1 MQQRLNW
8 LIVFRRMAL
17 ILAIFLCAFM
27 SVLLTDVSAAHGV
40 TPDIGFRVQAILPTN
55 QTQQNAT
62 WFAVDLKSGQSQ
74 KLTMQITNT
83 TNQAITVYC
92 APTIARTNRTGQ
104 IQYDV
109 LTDARDNTLNLDFTK
124 IGPKKIQFK
133 VPAKKTIAI
142 DQEIQVPQT
151 KFNGV
156 LYGAFTFFS
165 PDIDREQQQST
176 KGEVSFQN
184 SFHIA
189 VPSVINVNDYHRVS
203 PDLRLERVVP
213 VSFEAQPAVRARI
226 HNIAPQVIAGRQM
239 VCDARVYFRG
249 SKKVL
254 FRNKT
259 TQMNFAP
266 NSVIDYPIS
275 WGDSRMQPGEYTLRA
290 KVTTGGGAGPSWN
303 LVRNFTISG
312 DQARKLNG
320 QLTSRP
326 DYSWLIIF
334 LVLAAV
340 LLIITIVAWAYRT
353 GKHNANKRT

>member
-1 MQQRLNW
+1 MRQRMFDSIAFRRRA
-8 LIVFRRMAL
+8 LIV
-17 ILAIFLCAFM
+17 AIFFCAVI
-27 SVLLTDVSAAHGV
+27 SVLMTDICV
-40 TPDIGFRVQAILPTN
+40 TRAVVPDIGFRVQAIPPANQIN
-55 QTQQNAT
+55 QTAP
-62 WFAVDLKSGQSQ
+62 WFQVNLKSGQKQ

-83 TNQAITVYC
+83 TDKDITVYC
-92 APTIARTNRTGQ
+92 TPTIAQTNRIGQ

-109 LTDARDNTLNLDFTK
+109 LTDKRDSTLQMDFSK
-124 IGPKKIQFK
+124 IGPQK
-133 VPAKKTIAI
+133 VKFVVPGKKTIAI
-142 DQEIQVPQT
+142 DQNIQVPDT
-151 KFNGV
+151 KMNGV
-156 LYGAFTFFS
+156 LYGAFTFVS
-165 PDIDREQQQST
+165 PDINKRQQESA
-176 KGEVSFQN
+176 KGDVSLQN
-184 SFHIA
+184 QFHLTIPA
-189 VPSVINVNDYHRVS
+189 VINVNDYQLAS
-203 PDLRLERVVP
+203 PDLHLERVTP

-303 LVRNFTISG
+303 MVRNFTISG

-353 GKHNANKRT
+353 GKHSSNKRT

>member
-1 MQQRLNW
+1 MQRKNDYFRLRKRT
-8 LIVFRRMAL
+8 LMM
-17 ILAIFLCAFM
+17 AIFLSIFM
-27 SVLLTDVSAAHGV
+27 SILMTDVLAVYAA
-40 TPDIGFRVQAILPTN
+40 TPDIGFRVQAMPPANQTN
-55 QTQQNAT
+55 QTAP
-62 WFAVDLKSGQSQ
+62 WFEVNLKSGEKQ
-74 KLTMQITNT
+74 KLTMQVTNT
-83 TNQAITVYC
+83 TDKDITVYC
-92 APTIARTNRTGQ
+92 TPTVAQTNPSGQ

-109 LTDARDNTLNLDFTK
+109 LTDKRDSTLKIDFSK
-124 IGPKKIQFK
+124 IGPQKVKFM
-133 VPAKKTIAI
+133 VPANKTVAI
-142 DQEIQVPQT
+142 DQNLQVPDT
-151 KFNGV
+151 KLEGV
-156 LYGAFTFFS
+156 LYGAFTFVS
-165 PDIDREQQQST
+165 PDINKREQEST
-176 KGEVSFQN
+176 KGEVSLQN
-184 SFHIA
+184 QFHLAIPA
-189 VPSVINVNDYHRVS
+189 VININDYHHAS
-203 PDLRLERVVP
+203 PDLRLDRVTP

>member
-1 MQQRLNW
+1 VQQREVNW
-8 LIVFRRMAL
+8 GFRRSVAL
-17 ILAIFLCAFM
+17 MIATFFCAVIGILTTGV
-27 SVLLTDVSAAHGV
+27 SVVYGAA
-40 TPDIGFRVQAILPTN
+40 PDIGFRVQAILPEN
-55 QTQQNAT
+55 QKQQDAS
-62 WFAVDLKSGQSQ
+62 WFDVDLKSGERQ
-74 KLTMQITNT
+74 KFTMQITNT
-83 TNQAITVYC
+83 MDTDITVYC
-92 APTIARTNRTGQ
+92 APTIAQTNQSGQ
-104 IQYDV
+104 VQYD
-109 LTDARDNTLNLDFTK
+109 TITSARDSTLKIDFTK

-142 DQEIQVPQT
+142 DQQLQIPQT
-151 KFNGV
+151 EFDGV
-156 LYGAFTFFS
+156 IYGAFTFFS
-165 PDIDREQQQST
+165 PDVDRKQQEST
-176 KGEVSFQN
+176 KGEVSFEN
-184 SFHIA
+184 SFHIT
-189 VPSVINVNDYHRVS
+189 VPAVINVNDYQQVS
-203 PDLRLERVVP
+203 PNLKLDRVTP
-213 VSFEAQPAVRARI
+213 ISIEAQPAVRARI

-353 GKHNANKRT
+353 GKHSANKRT